1 MEMFYIAAAFIYGLF
16 LIMAY
21 RKGLSDGLD
30 IMKGK
35 DIEPVIVVEKNREEK
50 GRTSFD
56 ARTEAIL
63 RNIDNY
69 DGTSEGQKEIK

>member
-1 MEMFYIAAAFIYGLF
+1 MEMVYMALACVYGLF

-35 DIEPVIVVEKNREEK
+35 DIEPVIAVSREKEDK
-50 GRTSFD
+50 GYTNFD

-69 DGTSEGQKEIK
+69 DGTSEGQKVIE

>member
-1 MEMFYIAAAFIYGLF
+1 MELYYMGIACVYGLF
-16 LIMAY
+16 FIMAY

-35 DIEPVIVVEKNREEK
+35 DIEPVIAVSKEKEDKSYTN
-50 GRTSFD
+50 FD

-69 DGTSEGQKEIK
+69 DGTGEGQKVIE

>member
-1 MEMFYIAAAFIYGLF
+1 MGVYYIGIACIYGLF

-35 DIEPVIVVEKNREEK
+35 DIEPVITVEKKKE
-50 GRTSFD
+50 SSAQQFD
-56 ARTEAIL
+56 LRTESIL
-63 RNIDNY
+63 KNIDNY
-69 DGTSEGQKEIK
+69 DGTGAGQVKID

>member
-35 DIEPVIVVEKNREEK
+35 DIEPVITVEKKEK
-50 GRTSFD
+50 SGAKFD
-56 ARTEAIL
+56 LRTESIL
-63 RNIDNY
+63 KNIDSY
-69 DGTSEGQKEIK
+69 DGTGAGQIKID

>member
-1 MEMFYIAAAFIYGLF
+1 MGVYYIGIACIYGLF

-35 DIEPVIVVEKNREEK
+35 DIEPVITVEKKKE
-50 GRTSFD
+50 SSAQQFD
-56 ARTEAIL
+56 LRTESIL
-63 RNIDNY
+63 KNIDNY
-69 DGTSEGQKEIK
+69 DGTGAGQIKID

>member
-1 MEMFYIAAAFIYGLF
+1 MGVYYIGIACIYGLF

-35 DIEPVIVVEKNREEK
+35 DIEPVITVEKKKE
-50 GRTSFD
+50 SSPQVD
-56 ARTEAIL
+56 LRTESIL
-63 RNIDNY
+63 KNIDNY
-69 DGTSEGQKEIK
+69 DGTGAGQIKID

>member
-1 MEMFYIAAAFIYGLF
+1 MGVYYIGIACIYGLF

-35 DIEPVIVVEKNREEK
+35 DIEPVITVENKKE
-50 GRTSFD
+50 SSPQVD
-56 ARTEAIL
+56 LRTESIL
-63 RNIDNY
+63 KNIDNY
-69 DGTSEGQKEIK
+69 DGTGAGQVKID